1 MFGKTLPGEGE
12 DTRYE
17 WRNYALLHQRSGFT

>member
-17 WRNYALLHQRSGFT
+17 WHNYTPLQRSEFT